1 MINDSFASFFLYCII
16 HDSFVMYIH
25 DLFLQIFTDLDTELP
40 VRKSQICLEAKPGG
54 VSV

>member
-1 MINDSFASFFLYCII
+1 
-16 HDSFVMYIH
+16 MYIH

-54 VSV
+54 VSVGKDVTYILFRNKA